1 MLDTRDCHGH
11 GVEPRDYRSRFEDW
25 QKSARNWQKSATHRE
40 VEDQPWCSTR
50 EIATATGWSHTTIE
64 RDLAGTNVPKS
75 GTNGPAAKSKTSR
88 GAKGYSTR
96 DIAGI
101 TGWDYTTISR
111 DLKRV
116 ADATKSVANATPA
129 AKSKT
134 SRGAKDARAAAVA
147 AAADEGGITWEQQHD
162 PAAAPGSRPRR

>member
-1 MLDTRDCHGH
+1 MRKQAKLLANFLG
-11 GVEPRDYRSRFEDW
+11 
-25 QKSARNWQKSATHRE
+25 ATKE
-40 VEDQPWCSTR
+40 FTSEYA
-50 EIATATGWSHTTIE
+50 E
-64 RDLAGTNVPKS
+64 LAGLTDRELKQIAHEISSRANR
-75 GTNGPAAKSKTSR
+75 PAIARALS
-88 GAKGYSTR
+88 AKGYSTR